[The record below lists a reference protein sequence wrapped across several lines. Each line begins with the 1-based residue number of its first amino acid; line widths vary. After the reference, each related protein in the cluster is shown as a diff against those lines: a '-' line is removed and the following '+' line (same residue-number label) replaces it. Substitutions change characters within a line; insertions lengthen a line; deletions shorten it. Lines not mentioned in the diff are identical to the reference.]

1 MTEELLTLEYI
12 LSKKGL
18 TIKVPLRS
26 EYDTIYTV
34 PWHALDI
41 LCGEEKFNF
50 TYEQVINFNWEEF
63 SDNPGKIIR
72 AAMVNYPSIK
82 TWHKYCNQPSKMIDL
97 YNNSKDKIKMN
108 EDKILNDID

>member
-18 TIKVPLRS
+18 TIEVPLIS

-41 LCGEEKFNF
+41 LCGEEKDNF
-50 TYEQVINFNWEEF
+50 TYEQVINFNWEIF

-72 AAMVNYPSIK
+72 SAMVNYPPMK

-97 YNNSKDKIKMN
+97 YNNSKDKIKKN